1 MSRAAVFLDRDG
13 VLSVPVVRDGH
24 PYPPSTAEDLAVLP
38 GAAEACRRLAEAGL
52 ALIVVTNQPDIARG
66 TTDPATVAAINERLM
81 EQLELDEVV
90 VCPHDDTDGCAC
102 RKPKPGMLIE
112 ASERWRIDLTSSVT
126 VGDRWRD
133 VDAGRAAG
141 TRTVFVDRCY
151 NERGPEAPDLTVGEL
166 HESVPWILETTTPQP

>member
-13 VLSVPVVRDGH
+13 VLSAPVVRDGR
-24 PYPPSTAEDLAVLP
+24 PYPPSSAEDLAVLP

-66 TTDPATVAAINERLM
+66 TTHPATVAAINDRLM
-81 EQLELDEVV
+81 EELELDEVV

-112 ASERWRIDLTSSVT
+112 ASERWRIDLAGSVT

-166 HESVPWILETTTPQP
+166 GESVPWILETTTPQP

>member
-13 VLSVPVVRDGH
+13 VLSAPVVHDGR
-24 PYPPSTAEDLAVLP
+24 PYPPSTAEDLALLP
-38 GAAEACRRLAEAGL
+38 GAAEACRLLAEAGL
-52 ALIVVTNQPDIARG
+52 ALIVITNQPDIARG
-66 TTDPATVAAINERLM
+66 TMRPATVAAINERLM

-90 VCPHDDTDGCAC
+90 VCPHDDADGCAC

-112 ASERWRIDLTSSVT
+112 ASERWRIDLASSVT

-166 HESVPWILETTTPQP
+166 HESVPWILATTTPQP